1 MGEFRLNLST
11 RPFPAYRA
19 VNVGLTAVLVVLI
32 GVSVWQAFSYAHY
45 TKLAGQIRSQE
56 QKARA
61 ESDALTTKSQQ
72 LETKLDTPSAKA
84 KLTEIGYLNSLI
96 VRKGFSWT
104 RVFSVL
110 EQMIPQ
116 GVHLT
121 SLRPDV
127 GENGRLILHIDV
139 RGKNIVDV
147 SDFIDLLEKSD
158 LFENVVPHFEEKKDV
173 IAGKGDVDVSLTMF
187 YLPDAPATTDA
198 AANQQAA
205 RQSGGNQ

>member
-1 MGEFRLNLST
+1 MGELRLNLST

-19 VNVGLTAVLVVLI
+19 VNVGLMAVLVVLI
-32 GVSVWQAFSYAHY
+32 GVSVWQSLSYARY
-45 TKLAGQIRSQE
+45 TKLAGQIRSEE

-84 KLTEIGYLNSLI
+84 KLTEIGYLNTLI

-110 EQMIPQ
+110 EQMIPE

-121 SLRPDV
+121 SLRPEV
-127 GENGRLILHIDV
+127 GESGRLILHIDV

-198 AANQQAA
+198 AATQQAA